1 MDAPAGRNALDRPAP
16 LLSPRDAAIVVVG
29 IVVGAGIFRAPS
41 VVAANT
47 TSDVAMLLA
56 WLAGGAIA
64 FVGALCYAELATTY
78 PSAGGDYHFLARAFG
93 RRLAFLFAWSRMT
106 VMQTGSIALLAYVF
120 GDYATELAPLGP
132 YSPAL
137 YAALVIVLFTAIN
150 VLGIRQGARTQAVFT
165 TVEVAGIVG
174 LSLVG
179 LWFGTDGF
187 GDAGVA
193 TATAAE
199 AAREAASAAAAA
211 DPGAAADTIAS
222 AAAGES
228 PPNAASSAS
237 LGLALVFVLL
247 TYGGWN
253 EAAYISAEVRGS
265 RSAIARALLGGIV
278 AITAL
283 YLLINVAYLQ
293 VLGHEGMAASTAVAA
308 DLMRAV
314 AGEPGVAVV
323 AALVA
328 VAALTSVNATIITG
342 ARSNYALGRDF
353 PALRF
358 LGGWNGAS
366 GTPTHAL
373 LVQGA
378 IAIALVALGAAT
390 RTGFATLVEYT
401 APVFWAF
408 FLLTGVALF
417 QLRRKDPQR
426 ERPFRVP
433 AYPLVP
439 LVFCG
444 TSAWMLWSSLA
455 YSGLGALAGVAMLA
469 AGVPVLAY
477 ALSHERR
484 TQWRDAAADADP

>member
-1 MDAPAGRNALDRPAP
+1 MTDPAGRKALDRPAR

-41 VVAANT
+41 LVAANT

-106 VMQTGSIALLAYVF
+106 VMQTGSIALLGYVF
-120 GDYATELAPLGP
+120 GDYATELVPLGP
-132 YSPAL
+132 YSPAI
-137 YAALVIVLFTAIN
+137 YAAAVIVAFTAIN
-150 VLGIRQGARTQAVFT
+150 ALGIRQGARTQAVFT
-165 TVEVAGIVG
+165 TVEVLGIVAM
-174 LSLVG
+174 SIVG
-179 LWFGTDGF
+179 LWFGANGF
-187 GDAGVA
+187 GDVGVA
-193 TATAAE
+193 TAFAAE
-199 AAREAASAAAAA
+199 NA
-211 DPGAAADTIAS
+211 GAAAGAGDTIAS
-222 AAAGES
+222 ASADAGEA
-228 PPNAASSAS
+228 PNAASSAS
-237 LGLALVFVLL
+237 LGLALVFVML

-265 RSAIARALLGGIV
+265 RAAIARALLGGI
-278 AITAL
+278 AGITAL
-283 YLLINVAYLQ
+283 YLLVNVAYLQ
-293 VLGHEGMAASTAVAA
+293 VLGHDGMAASNAVAA

-314 AGEPGVAVV
+314 AGDVGAALV

-342 ARSNYALGRDF
+342 ARSNYALGSDF
-353 PALRF
+353 GALRF
-358 LGGWNGAS
+358 LGGWNGDT
-366 GTPTHAL
+366 GVPTHAL

-378 IAIALVALGAAT
+378 IAIVLVALGAAT
-390 RTGFATLVEYT
+390 RSGFATLVEYT

-408 FLLTGVALF
+408 FLLTGLALF
-417 QLRRKDPQR
+417 QLRRKDARR

-433 AYPLVP
+433 LYPLVP
-439 LVFCG
+439 IAFCA

-455 YSGLGALAGVAMLA
+455 YSGLGALAGVAMLV

-477 ALSHERR
+477 ALAHERR
-484 TQWRDAAADADP
+484 TQWQEAAADTEP